1 MSYLKTQNINTS
13 IHSFSITGTRVCWGL
28 SQLSRGDKTPVYC
41 NPTLTPIC
49 IGCLWTVVGSQST
62 KRELSLMLWEHVN
75 STLKSPW
82 WVILGKALGPQDLD
96 AADTK
101 NHQQAYTVVNTQ
113 KHSKNDPNQNLYM
126 YVLRRVY
133 LCLETF
139 EIKPGNTQTRNIFL

>member
-1 MSYLKTQNINTS
+1 MHPS
-13 IHSFSITGTRVCWGL
+13 IHFLSPALGFAGGL
-28 SQLSRGDKTPVYC
+28 SQLSRGDKTPVHC
-41 NPTLTPIC
+41 KPTPTPIR

-82 WVILGKALGPQDLD
+82 WVILAMALGRQDLD

-101 NHQQAYTVVNTQ
+101 NPQQTYTVWKTGWTHAETQ
-113 KHSKNDPNQNLYM
+113 QKWPKSKAVCM
-126 YVLRRVY
+126 YVLRRVC

-139 EIKPGNTQTRNIFL
+139 EVKPGNTQTRNISFVV